1 MPLMV
6 IALIIGCMACCAP
19 KQTESDAVGILP
31 KEPFRGVILYPS
43 DIRSLGAE
51 KLVGILQGAGI
62 NLLGIHSNTITEDL
76 DSLRIYLESADGQ
89 LLMGLCQKNGI
100 DVEYECHVLKEMLP
114 RFLFDTHPEYF
125 RLDAKGTRTN
135 DLNICFSCDEAW
147 AVIEKSVTELLQ
159 WLQPT
164 TNRYFFWIDDSRDG
178 FCYCDKCAPYS
189 PSDQALLYENR
200 MLRIIR
206 KINPEATLAHLAYA
220 STLEAPEKV
229 SPLEGIF
236 LEFAPI
242 GRDYVNSLPP
252 EEYNALKKNLEVF
265 PKETAHV
272 LEYWLDASMFS
283 GWDRNN
289 WTRVPWNPDE
299 CQRDIELY
307 RGLGIESFTTF
318 ATWMLHQRYFELH
331 GQDEAVK
338 AVDEYSSL
346 LKQSSL
352 SKQGS
357 SQWER
362 KNQ

>member
-1 MPLMV
+1 MKKGRVRIITVLFMA
-6 IALIIGCMACCAP
+6 IALLVGCVTCH
-19 KQTESDAVGILP
+19 KSRTTKSGTEGASP
-31 KEPFRGVILYPS
+31 KEAFRGVVLYPS

-51 KLVGILQGAGI
+51 KLVDILKGAGI

-89 LLMGLCQKNGI
+89 LLMELCQKNGI

-114 RFLFDTHPEYF
+114 RSLFDIHPEYF

-135 DLNICFSCDEAW
+135 DLNICFSSDEAW
-147 AVIEKSVTELLQ
+147 AVIEKNVTELLG

-178 FCYCDKCAPYS
+178 FCHCDKCAPYS

-200 MLRIIR
+200 MLQIIH
-206 KINPEATLAHLAYA
+206 KVNPEATLAHLAYA
-220 STLEAPEKV
+220 STLEAPETVK
-229 SPLEGIF
+229 PLEGIF

-242 GRDYVNSLPP
+242 GRDYANPLPP
-252 EEYNALKKNLEVF
+252 EEHNALKKNLEVF
-265 PKETAHV
+265 PKETAHL

-283 GWDRNN
+283 RWDRNN
-289 WTRVPWNPDE
+289 WTQVPWNPDE

-307 RGLGIESFTTF
+307 RELGIESFTTF
-318 ATWMLHQRYFELH
+318 ATWMLHQCYFELH

-338 AVDEYSSL
+338 AVNEYGSL

-352 SKQGS
+352 
-357 SQWER
+357 
-362 KNQ
+362 